1 MLLAIPNNL
10 SNLIIDTLISQKMV
24 DHIILKYGGLVHLS
38 TGIQVFQK
46 TVKTLK
52 PNCQQQNI
60 QNKEEKTQNDRKP
73 TQTAC
78 R

>member
-1 MLLAIPNNL
+1 MYRY
-10 SNLIIDTLISQKMV
+10 ISFK
-24 DHIILKYGGLVHLS
+24 
-38 TGIQVFQK
+38 K

-78 R
+78 RQLSKREKYKEQTLKQRDLTNLEGKRLVRADF

>member
-24 DHIILKYGGLVHLS
+24 DPIILKYGGLVHLS
-38 TGIQVFQK
+38 TGIQK

-73 TQTAC
+73 TQIAC